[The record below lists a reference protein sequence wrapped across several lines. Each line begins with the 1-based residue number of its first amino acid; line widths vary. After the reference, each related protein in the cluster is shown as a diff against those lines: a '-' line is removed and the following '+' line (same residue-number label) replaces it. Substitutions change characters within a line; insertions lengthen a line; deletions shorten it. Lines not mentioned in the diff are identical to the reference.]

1 MGYEIPT
8 IQGLDLA
15 GIDRAVSQNK
25 LLQMQMEAAKRQDE
39 QATQKQNALKAMMD
53 SLPADQRLL
62 ATIAP
67 EKWAERQADPW
78 YGYKFDGGKVYAKV
92 NGVPKLVAGG
102 ITLEGMDAPMA
113 PMGGAPMGSS
123 PAPSAAPSV
132 PTAKVPEVFRD
143 AINAHAERTG
153 LDPELLGRTIGAESN
168 FKPNAVSPK
177 GATGLAQVMPG
188 TGRDPGFGVQPMK
201 DSTPDENLRFGADY
215 LKAMSDRYSGN
226 VPVALAAYNWGPG
239 NVDKWLE
246 TGADPRK
253 LPAETQAY
261 IAKITGRPF
270 SGLTQTAQTGG
281 TATDAGGGAARPR
294 LFLDENGKPIS
305 AGEGLVWAQNSQGQ
319 RVAVPAPGSEVR
331 DLTPAEIKARGLTEG
346 TLAQIDGK
354 GKVTVVKEGKDGPI
368 NASGLDAAML
378 NIVLQ
383 GDPNTPEYAAAY
395 AHLTQPKPM
404 QTQLPDGTVQM
415 VMVTPSLPPN
425 IRKPAWMEQG
435 GTPAVPTGGAPAAP
449 SQAATMGKPPAQPG
463 AAPQQGNGY
472 TVTPIA
478 GASKDPKFTEGET
491 NAYGFQQRMRTAEN
505 TIRDLEGKGYTQ
517 PGLKDRAA
525 EAIPVFGHGLTSSD
539 YQQFDSAKRDFIT
552 AVLRKESGAAIG
564 RDEYDNEEK
573 KYFPMPGDKPA
584 VIEQK
589 RIARQNAIKAMQAAA
604 QGPMKFYDK
613 GGAAPQSVATSPAG
627 VPPLPP
633 GFQIIGGQ

>member
-1 MGYEIPT
+1 MAYEIPT
-8 IQGLDLA
+8 IHGIDLA
-15 GIDRAVSQNK
+15 GIDRAVTQNK
-25 LLQMQMEAAKRQDE
+25 LYQMQMEAAKRQDE

-67 EKWAERQADPW
+67 EKWAERQADPF
-78 YGYKFDGGKVYAKV
+78 YGTKAVGNSLYTMRDGKPVR
-92 NGVPKLVAGG
+92 VAGG
-102 ITLEGMDAPMA
+102 ITLEGMDTPMA
-113 PMGGAPMGSS
+113 PMGSAPTSGP
-123 PAPSAAPSV
+123 PAPSAAV
-132 PTAKVPEVFRD
+132 PAAKVPEVFRE
-143 AINAHAERTG
+143 AIAGHAERTG
-153 LDPELLGRTIGAESN
+153 LDPELFGRVIGAESAGN
-168 FKPNAVSPK
+168 PNAVSNK
-177 GATGLAQVMPG
+177 GAAGLAQVMPG
-188 TGRDPGFGVQPMK
+188 TGRDPGYGVQPIK

-246 TGADPRK
+246 AGADPRK

-270 SGLTQTAQTGG
+270 SGLTQTAQAGG
-281 TATDAGGGAARPR
+281 TATDAGGGAGSRPR
-294 LFLDENGKPIS
+294 LFIDENGKPIS
-305 AGEGLVWAQNSQGQ
+305 AGDGLVWAQNAQGQ

-331 DLTPAEIKARGLTEG
+331 DLTPAEIKARGLKEG

-354 GKVTVVKEGKDGPI
+354 GKVTVVKEGRDGPI

-383 GDPNTPEYAAAY
+383 GDPGTPEYAAAY

-425 IRKPAWMEQG
+425 IRKPAWMDQG
-435 GTPAVPTGGAPAAP
+435 GNQPAAAPAAP
-449 SQAATMGKPPAQPG
+449 SSSPAQPQPATPAPAQQG
-463 AAPQQGNGY
+463 AGPQQGNGY
-472 TVTPIA
+472 TVTPIT
-478 GASKDPKFTEGET
+478 GATRDPKFTEGET
-491 NAYGFQQRMRTAEN
+491 NAYGFQQRMRSAEN
-505 TIRDLEGKGYTQ
+505 TIRDLEAKGYTQ

-525 EAIPVFGHGLTSSD
+525 EAIPVIGHGLTSSD

-564 RDEYDNEEK
+564 AEEYATEEK
-573 KYFPMPGDKPA
+573 KYFPMPGDKPP

-604 QGPMKFYDK
+604 QGPMKFYD
-613 GGAAPQSVATSPAG
+613 GRPGAAAPVSAG

-633 GFQIIGGQ
+633 GFEIIGGQ